1 MLHLSDTFVLSA
13 GTVTVDAA
21 QKLVLILYSPTSNTH
36 FLPKGR
42 KDVGES
48 LPAAAVRETLEESG
62 YRVAL
67 RPHRLPTNATN
78 QAKPT
83 AATTTTTT
91 TKDNNN
97 NGGGED
103 PPHDPAQ
110 PAVSPVPTAARAATR
125 RVPASPPR
133 ATALPRHH
141 PVPSSATGAETG
153 SNSNNSD
160 GFSHRQP
167 APHPLAPP
175 HVEPIAVQQRTY
187 PDGCHKLVF
196 WFLAAA
202 DARAAPERAHAG
214 SEPWEDYEV
223 RWMAPDEALRVLSR
237 EEDASVVRWAVEGA
251 GVGWGDE

>member
-21 QKLVLILYSPTSNTH
+21 QKLVLILYSPASNTH

-48 LPAAAVRETLEESG
+48 LSAAAVRETLEESG

-83 AATTTTTT
+83 AAAAAATT
-91 TKDNNN
+91 TKDDNN

-110 PAVSPVPTAARAATR
+110 PAVSPVPPAARAATR
-125 RVPASPPR
+125 RVPARPPR
-133 ATALPRHH
+133 ATALPGHH
-141 PVPSSATGAETG
+141 PVPGSATGSETG
-153 SNSNNSD
+153 SNSD

-175 HVEPIAVQQRTY
+175 HIEPIAVQQRTY

-223 RWMAPDEALRVLSR
+223 RWMAPGEALRVLSR
-237 EEDASVVRWAVEGA
+237 EEDASVVRWAVEGM
-251 GVGWGDE
+251 GGWLQL